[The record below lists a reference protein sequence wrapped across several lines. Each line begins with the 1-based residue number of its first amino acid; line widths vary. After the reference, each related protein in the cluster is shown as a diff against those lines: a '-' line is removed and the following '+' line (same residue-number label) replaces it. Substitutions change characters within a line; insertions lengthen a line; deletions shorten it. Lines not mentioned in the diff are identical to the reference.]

1 VRILRIALI
10 LIGGAA
16 LILSLMSSW
25 NDRQELQKVTAAN
38 DSLRRSLGEMTIA
51 LTSKDKEID
60 RLEQTPCPQEKKP
73 AKGPR
78 ASPLP

>member
-1 VRILRIALI
+1 
-10 LIGGAA
+10 
-16 LILSLMSSW
+16 
-25 NDRQELQKVTAAN
+25 VTAAN

-78 ASPLP
+78 ASPCLTVPLTSG